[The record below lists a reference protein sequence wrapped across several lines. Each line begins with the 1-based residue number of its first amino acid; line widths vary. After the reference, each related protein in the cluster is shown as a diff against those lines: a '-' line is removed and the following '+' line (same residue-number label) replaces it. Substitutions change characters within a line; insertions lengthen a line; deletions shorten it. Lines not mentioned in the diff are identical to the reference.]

1 VSQAD
6 VRVEEEAR
14 SNDMSDLPEVS
25 PELGHEIDAVAALKD
40 HVRRALFL
48 YVARAPD
55 DVSRDQAA
63 EAAGIS
69 RALAAFHLDKL
80 VEEGL
85 LEAAFRRLNGRSGP
99 GAGRPSKLYRRSDR
113 EISLSLP
120 AREYELA
127 ARILA
132 RALEADPGTDPRV
145 ALHDVAHE
153 AGAVIGEKAGAARG
167 KRREPRVTEVI
178 GELAAH
184 GFEPYQEGRKVY
196 LANCPFHGLS
206 RDHTQLVCGMNLSLM
221 QGLVQGAAAS
231 GLKARLDPAEGRCC
245 VVLEREKR

>member
-1 VSQAD
+1 VSQTD

-25 PELGHEIDAVAALKD
+25 PELGREIEAVAALKD
-40 HVRRALFL
+40 PVRRALFL

-85 LEAAFRRLNGRSGP
+85 LKAAFRRLNGRSGP

-113 EISLSLP
+113 ELSLSLP

-132 RALEADPGTDPRV
+132 RALEADPGTDPRA
-145 ALHDVAHE
+145 ALHEVAHE
-153 AGAVIGEKAGAARG
+153 AGAVIGEKVGARSQ
-167 KRREPRVTEVI
+167 RREPGVAEVI

-184 GFEPYQEGRKVY
+184 GFEPYQKGRKVY